1 MKRRYVTTD
10 VFTDRMFGG
19 NPLAVVLDAEG
30 LSGTEMQA
38 IALEF
43 NYSETTFVLP
53 PDDPAN
59 TAKVRIFTPRT
70 EVPFAGHPNVG
81 TAFVLAHKMREAMS
95 ADGTLH
101 LIDPFHLSRFSALN
115 FMKRAAHGTV
125 ASCSRGKVLWIEKFS
140 YDAIREWSAPIDLIV
155 IDGDHSDAGV
165 ERDWNDWSR
174 FVKPGGVV
182 IFHDACLFPGG
193 WTRPDYGPV
202 KLVNRLFR
210 ANLFSGWSIAEE
222 VHSLLV
228 VERHSK

>member
-1 MKRRYVTTD
+1 MRSLGKENLKYAVLNLPRESDAVENY
-10 VFTDRMFGG
+10 G
-19 NPLAVVLDAEG
+19 NKLVPLLRHPVYACLRLRPVLAQHTAAEHDALHRWAKGRSILVEIGVAEG
-30 LSGTEMQA
+30 VS
-38 IALEF
+38 ALA
-43 NYSETTFVLP
+43 L
-53 PDDPAN
+53 
-59 TAKVRIFTPRT
+59 
-70 EVPFAGHPNVG
+70 
-81 TAFVLAHKMREAMS
+81 REAMS